1 MKKHLVV
8 AVGLL
13 VCAVP
18 GFSQAAKN
26 KNSDAE
32 QKVVSAEKQLWEAWK
47 NKDFEPFKQN
57 LSADSVMV
65 DMGGIV
71 YGKDKAVDML
81 SKTPCEVKSYS
92 LSDTKVD
99 WIDKDTALLTYKADS
114 DATCGGQKSPPSVY
128 ASSLWVRKAGKWQAA
143 FHQETPIPQSSNQ

>member
-1 MKKHLVV
+1 MKKLFVI
-8 AVGLL
+8 AVGGLL
-13 VCAVP
+13 FALP
-18 GFSQAAKN
+18 GFSQAAKT

-32 QKVVSAEKQLWEAWK
+32 QKVISAEKQLWEAWK

-57 LSADSVMV
+57 LAADSVMV

-81 SKTPCEVKSYS
+81 SKTPCDVKSYA

-99 WIDKDTALLTYKADS
+99 WIDKNTALLTYKADS

-128 ASSLWVRKAGKWQAA
+128 ASSIWVSKGGKWQAA
-143 FHQETPIPQSSNQ
+143 FHQETPISQGSSQ